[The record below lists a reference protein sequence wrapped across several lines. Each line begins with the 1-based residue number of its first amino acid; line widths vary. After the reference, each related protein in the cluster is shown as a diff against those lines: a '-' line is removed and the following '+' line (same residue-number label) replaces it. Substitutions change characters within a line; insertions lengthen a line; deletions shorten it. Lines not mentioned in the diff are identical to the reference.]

1 MGESFNPPLENRM
14 KTKVTLTV
22 SVSPETLEKVRE
34 LARLD
39 ERSLSATVERMLK
52 RCLAVSA
59 GPSCANEA

>member
-1 MGESFNPPLENRM
+1 M

-59 GPSCANEA
+59 GPSCPNEA